1 VPTRLNQPE
10 SGDKGHMTESV
21 KFSMQGLGSR
31 MGRYAE
37 SPKGRHM
44 GYAPGVE
51 DALVP
56 SVENT
61 RSVTNIQALHV
72 THPSASNAIERG
84 SDTRPLSPLSTCCLS
99 VLLMAQPAE
108 IYIQTDADPN

>member
-1 VPTRLNQPE
+1 
-10 SGDKGHMTESV
+10 
-21 KFSMQGLGSR
+21 MQGLGSR

-56 SVENT
+56 SVKNT

-72 THPSASNAIERG
+72 THPSMG
-84 SDTRPLSPLSTCCLS
+84 SGLTGHGDTRPSACTGSCLS
-99 VLLMAQPAE
+99 SLPLGRSSAGGGDYQQVNH
-108 IYIQTDADPN
+108 D